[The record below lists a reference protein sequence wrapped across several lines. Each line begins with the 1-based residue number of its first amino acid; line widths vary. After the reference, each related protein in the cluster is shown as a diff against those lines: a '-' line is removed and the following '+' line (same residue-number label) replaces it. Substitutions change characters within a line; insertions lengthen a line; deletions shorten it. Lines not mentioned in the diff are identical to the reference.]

1 MELQEA
7 ANIHQGMLG
16 DGGTQND
23 MNAIVKTWRN
33 RLPVIAD
40 DMSHWSDIFT
50 WRQHHYQYIASHYE
64 QKNEAVNVGANT
76 ASQVAGNKR
85 TGMLGVH
92 ASAEVKLLLNSNFC
106 NMCYFESLNF
116 LNNYE

>member
-1 MELQEA
+1 MQQVMELQEA

-64 QKNEAVNVGANT
+64 QKNEPMERTVGNSAT
-76 ASQVAGNKR
+76 SQTAGNKR

-92 ASAEVKLLLNSNFC
+92 ASAEVGFS
-106 NMCYFESLNF
+106 
-116 LNNYE
+116 